1 MLTNDFETMGKK
13 IMIID
18 GGPRKGM
25 NTAQMLEAFARGV
38 TSLGEDIEVKT
49 VRLYDMMYQGC
60 MSCMACKVKGKA
72 SKICK
77 YKDELQPLLE
87 EISNADGL
95 VMGSPIYMG
104 DRTAKTQAMLERL
117 VFPWLSYADG
127 SITAVKKMPAVFIY
141 TMNATEEQASQLI
154 HQQTGM
160 GEQLFQWAFG
170 DVEIIEAYNTY
181 QVKNYDRFEYADG
194 TAEAKQA
201 YKDAHWEQ
209 DLQKAFEAGKR
220 MAEKIL

>member
-1 MLTNDFETMGKK
+1 
-13 IMIID
+13 
-18 GGPRKGM
+18 
-25 NTAQMLEAFARGV
+25 
-38 TSLGEDIEVKT
+38 
-49 VRLYDMMYQGC
+49 
-60 MSCMACKVKGKA
+60 
-72 SKICK
+72 
-77 YKDELQPLLE
+77 
-87 EISNADGL
+87 
-95 VMGSPIYMG
+95 MG

-194 TAEAKQA
+194 TVEAKQA

-220 MAEKIL
+220 MAASCLGGL

>member
-1 MLTNDFETMGKK
+1 MKK

-25 NTAQMLEAFARGV
+25 NTAQMLEAFAKGV
-38 TSLGEDIEVKT
+38 ASVSEDIEVKT
-49 VRLYDMMYQGC
+49 VRLYDMQYQGC
-60 MSCMACKVKGKA
+60 MSCMACKLKGKS

-77 YKDELQPLLE
+77 FKDELLPLLE

-104 DRTAKTQAMLERL
+104 DRTAKMQAMLERL

-127 SITAVKKMPAVFIY
+127 SITAIKKMPTVFIY
-141 TMNATEEQASQLI
+141 TMNATEEQASGLVR
-154 HQQTGM
+154 QQTGM

-170 DVEIIEAYNTY
+170 DVEIIEVYNTY
-181 QVKNYDRFEYADG
+181 QVKNYDRYELAGFSE
-194 TAEAKQA
+194 EAKRN
-201 YKDAHWEQ
+201 YRDTHWEE
-209 DLQKAFEAGKR
+209 DLNQAFEAGRR
-220 MAEKIL
+220 MAEKIVEA

>member
-1 MLTNDFETMGKK
+1 MSKK

-18 GGPRKGM
+18 GGPRRGM
-25 NTAQMLEAFARGV
+25 NTAQMLEAFAKGV
-38 TSLGEDIEVKT
+38 ASVSEDIEVKT

-60 MSCMACKVKGKA
+60 MSCMACKVKGK
-72 SKICK
+72 SSHICK
-77 YKDELQPLLE
+77 YKDELLPVLE

-104 DRTAKTQAMLERL
+104 DRTAKMQAMLERL

-220 MAEKIL
+220 MAE

>member
-1 MLTNDFETMGKK
+1 MSKK

-18 GGPRKGM
+18 GGPRRGM
-25 NTAQMLEAFARGV
+25 NTAQMLEAFAKGV
-38 TSLGEDIEVKT
+38 ASVSEDIEVKT

-60 MSCMACKVKGKA
+60 MSCMACKVKGK
-72 SKICK
+72 SSHICK
-77 YKDELQPLLE
+77 YKDELLPVLE

-104 DRTAKTQAMLERL
+104 DRTAKMQAMLERL

-209 DLQKAFEAGKR
+209 DLKKAFEAGKR
-220 MAEKIL
+220 MAE